1 MIIKNIGKKIKTD
14 IERKMNKVRE
24 FRPSLE
30 KIQEE
35 YADDIFVDDDD
46 MYKLKQIINELDDL
60 DKAILIVYADEGS
73 MEKTGKKFNV
83 SSATIYYNIK
93 RIRNIIKEK
102 L

>member
-1 MIIKNIGKKIKTD
+1 MK
-14 IERKMNKVRE
+14 
-24 FRPSLE
+24 

-102 L
+102 LYE